1 MVDPFFGFPENRFA
15 GLILMQSIWSDFSFA
30 FRNVA
35 RHTRR
40 SVIAVAAI
48 AFGTVSLVLASGFIE
63 WMLIEFRETTIKSQL
78 GHMQVMRPGYHHA
91 GKANPFAYLLPN
103 TVPKLA
109 ENESQQ
115 IKIVAPRLSFG
126 GLISHG
132 ESTLSFI
139 GEGVSPA
146 EEAAFGNALKIS
158 AGRNLS
164 ADDPNGIII
173 GEGLARNLGVNV
185 GEKVTLL
192 ANTAS
197 RGVNAVEVT
206 IRGLFSTVT
215 KSYDDAALRIPIAI
229 ARKLLRTSGSH
240 VWVVLLNDT
249 AQTDI
254 VLAEL
259 RDKLQ
264 REEFEIMP
272 WYVLA
277 DFYNKT
283 EVLFSTQIQGIRLII
298 ALIILLGISNTM
310 TTNVIVRIGEIG
322 TSMALGVKRQGVI
335 RLFLSEGILLGCIGG
350 MIGLIVGLLLAYIL
364 SSIGIPM
371 SPPPGMSRSFTGQI
385 LVTWNAA
392 LESLGLAVGITLL
405 GSVYPAWK
413 ASRMQIVDA
422 LRHNR

>member
-1 MVDPFFGFPENRFA
+1 
-15 GLILMQSIWSDFSFA
+15 MQAIWSDFSFA
-30 FRNVA
+30 FRNIA
-35 RHTRR
+35 RHRRR
-40 SVIAVAAI
+40 SVIAVAAV
-48 AFGTVSLVLASGFIE
+48 AFGSASLVLASGFIE
-63 WMLIEFRETTIKSQL
+63 WMLIEFRENTIRSQL
-78 GHMQVMRPGYHHA
+78 GHMQIMRPGYHNA

-103 TVPKLA
+103 VVPKLA
-109 ENESQQ
+109 ANESQQ

-126 GLISHG
+126 GLISHE

-139 GEGVSPA
+139 GEGVGPT

-158 AGRNLS
+158 AGYNLS
-164 ADDPNGIII
+164 ADDPKGIIV
-173 GEGLARNLGVNV
+173 GEGLARNLGVDV
-185 GEKVTLL
+185 GQKVTLL
-192 ANTAS
+192 VNTAS
-197 RGVNAVEVT
+197 RGINAVEVT

-215 KSYDDAALRIPIAI
+215 KSYDDAALRMHIAT
-229 ARKLLRTSGSH
+229 ARKLLRTDGSH

-254 VLAEL
+254 VLGEL
-259 RDKLQ
+259 RGKLQ
-264 REEFEIMP
+264 KKEFEIVP

-283 EVLFSTQIQGIRLII
+283 EVMFSTQIQGIRLII

-310 TTNVIVRIGEIG
+310 TTNVMLRIGEVG
-322 TSMALGVKRQGVI
+322 TSLALGVKRKGI
-335 RLFLSEGILLGCIGG
+335 ISMFLSEGILLGFIGG
-350 MIGLIVGLLLAYIL
+350 LLGLIVGLLSAYLL

-385 LVTWNAA
+385 LVTGNIM
-392 LESLGLAVGITLL
+392 LESLGLAIGTTLL
-405 GSVYPAWK
+405 ASIYPAWK